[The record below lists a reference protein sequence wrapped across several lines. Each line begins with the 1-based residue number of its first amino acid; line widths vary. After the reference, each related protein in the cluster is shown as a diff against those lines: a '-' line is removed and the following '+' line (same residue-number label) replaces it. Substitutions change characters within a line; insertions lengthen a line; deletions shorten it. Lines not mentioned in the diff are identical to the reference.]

1 MTIAYS
7 FCAIS
12 RIARASRRRAADLPR
27 TNFPIDGGRGIKGVI
42 SIEDVQQ
49 RIIRVREQP
58 VIIDAD
64 VASLYGVETK
74 RVNEAVRNNPEKFPG
89 DYMFELDDNESR
101 VLRSKIS
108 TLERVGKGRHS
119 KYNFKAFTE
128 KGLYM
133 LATVLKSKR
142 ATAATF
148 AIIETFV
155 KVRGLK
161 RELMELGS

>member
-1 MTIAYS
+1 MNKTE
-7 FCAIS
+7 
-12 RIARASRRRAADLPR
+12 LE
-27 TNFPIDGGRGIKGVI
+27 KGVI

-49 RIIRVREQP
+49 RIIQVREQP

-64 VASLYGVETK
+64 VACLYEVATK

-108 TLERVGKGRHS
+108 TLEHVGKGRHS

-133 LATVLKSKR
+133 LATVLKSNR
-142 ATAATF
+142 VPNEARVLTHGGALGRSRPLRGFAT
-148 AIIETFV
+148 
-155 KVRGLK
+155 
-161 RELMELGS
+161 LGEANTPSYARPSAHPC